1 MRSPHG
7 FDKGVRAMRHP
18 NHQNSYHSPVSWR
31 AALVKRGRQMGRS
44 QAGWMLLLGIVVAI
58 GLGLFM
64 LVGVLGR
71 HNQQAAAAGPS
82 VTIEQCQN
90 GGVGDTPERCVN
102 LGGGNN
108 NWVTGNVNGQKAHW
122 AEGDSLPYRAIL
134 NGLNP
139 GVNTV
144 TFSFDT
150 AKSSELEH
158 AIDYLASFD
167 YTETTG
173 AATADHANQNDPC
186 GDVISGCDPSNP
198 TAVAAITVPA
208 ANTTS
213 YPLACA
219 NGTFVGSPL
228 GGQEINAWST
238 AASGVSAMSLS
249 YPDAPN
255 EVGEGSTDCPT
266 KFKVTFT
273 VASGTSTVV
282 LAWGGHVAA
291 NGPIAVGGY
300 WGTGNAVPTGS
311 PYHMHAGFQQE
322 SPLGTF
328 FTVGNQ
334 DLALASTAIVQEPT
348 PTPTPTPTITNTPTA
363 TPTNTAT
370 PTPTNTPTE
379 TPTETPTPT
388 NTPTETPTE
397 TPTPTNTPTET
408 PTETPTPTNTPTETP
423 TETPTPTPTN
433 TATPTPTDT
442 ATPTPTNTATPTP
455 TNTATPTPTN
465 TATPTPTSTATATP
479 TNTAT
484 ATPTNTATATPTKT
498 ATPTATEEHERKH
511 TPTPTK
517 THTPTP
523 TATPLPG
530 STVAPIVVT
539 PRPAPEAVIMPTTG
553 TGTGSGDG
561 LSWATIAGGLISL
574 LGAVAVFSG
583 LRLLQIRECPRGK
596 ER

>member
-1 MRSPHG
+1 
-7 FDKGVRAMRHP
+7 
-18 NHQNSYHSPVSWR
+18 
-31 AALVKRGRQMGRS
+31 VKRGRQMGRS

-238 AASGVSAMSLS
+238 AAGGVSAMSLS

-255 EVGEGSTDCPT
+255 TVDVGSTDCPT

-322 SPLGTF
+322 SPVGTF

-348 PTPTPTPTITNTPTA
+348 PTPSATPTETSTPTPTPTNTFTPTPTNTFTPTPTNTFTPTPTNTFTPTPTNTYTPTPTNTYTPTPTNTYTPTPTNTYTP

-370 PTPTNTPTE
+370 PTPTNTA
-379 TPTETPTPT
+379 
-388 NTPTETPTE
+388 
-397 TPTPTNTPTET
+397 
-408 PTETPTPTNTPTETP
+408 
-423 TETPTPTPTN
+423 
-433 TATPTPTDT
+433 TATPTST

-465 TATPTPTSTATATP
+465 TATATP

-484 ATPTNTATATPTKT
+484 ATPTNTATPTPTNT
-498 ATPTATEEHERKH
+498 ATPTPTNTA
-511 TPTPTK
+511 TPTPTEPPEKRK
-517 THTPTP
+517 TSTPTPTPVPP
-523 TATPLPG
+523 TATPLPV

-539 PRPAPEAVIMPTTG
+539 PPPAPEAVIMPATG

-583 LRLLQIRECPRGK
+583 LRLLQIRERSGRK
-596 ER
+596 ERY

>member
-1 MRSPHG
+1 
-7 FDKGVRAMRHP
+7 
-18 NHQNSYHSPVSWR
+18 
-31 AALVKRGRQMGRS
+31 MGRS
-44 QAGWMLLLGIVVAI
+44 QAGWILFLGIVAAAGLALFVS
-58 GLGLFM
+58 LGLM
-64 LVGVLGR
+64 GR
-71 HNQQAAAAGPS
+71 HDRQAAAAGPS

-122 AEGDSLPYRAIL
+122 AEGDALPYRAIL

-150 AKSSELEH
+150 AKSSELKH

-348 PTPTPTPTITNTPTA
+348 PTPSA
-363 TPTNTAT
+363 TPTETST

-379 TPTETPTPT
+379 TPTETATPT
-388 NTPTETPTE
+388 N
-397 TPTPTNTPTET
+397 
-408 PTETPTPTNTPTETP
+408 
-423 TETPTPTPTN
+423 
-433 TATPTPTDT
+433 
-442 ATPTPTNTATPTP
+442 
-455 TNTATPTPTN
+455 
-465 TATPTPTSTATATP
+465 TATATP

-498 ATPTATEEHERKH
+498 ATPTATEEHERRH
-511 TPTPTK
+511 TPTPTP
-517 THTPTP
+517 TPVPP

-553 TGTGSGDG
+553 TGPGSGDG

>member
-1 MRSPHG
+1 
-7 FDKGVRAMRHP
+7 VE
-18 NHQNSYHSPVSWR
+18 
-31 AALVKRGRQMGRS
+31 RGRQMGRP
-44 QAGWMLLLGIVVAI
+44 QAGWMLFLGIVVAA
-58 GLGLFM
+58 GLALFVSLGLM
-64 LVGVLGR
+64 GR
-71 HNQQAAAAGPS
+71 HDRQAAAAGPS

-122 AEGDSLPYRAIL
+122 REGDSLPYRAIL
-134 NGLNP
+134 KDLNT

-150 AKSSELEH
+150 AKKSELKH
-158 AIDYLASFD
+158 AIDYLASYD

-173 AATADHANQNDPC
+173 AATAEHANQIDPC
-186 GDVISGCDPSNP
+186 GDVITCTPSSP
-198 TAVAAITVPA
+198 TAAAAITVPA
-208 ANTTS
+208 ANTTG

-228 GGQEINAWST
+228 AGQQIKAWS
-238 AASGVSAMSLS
+238 AAVGGVSAMTVS

-255 EVGEGSTDCPT
+255 EVGVGSTDCPT

-273 VASGTSTVV
+273 VAAGTSTVV
-282 LAWGGHVAA
+282 MAWGGHVAA

-322 SPLGTF
+322 SPVGTF

-348 PTPTPTPTITNTPTA
+348 PTPSATPTETSTPTPTPTNTNTPTP
-363 TPTNTAT
+363 TPTNTNTAT
-370 PTPTNTPTE
+370 PTPTNTATA
-379 TPTETPTPT
+379 TA
-388 NTPTETPTE
+388 
-397 TPTPTNTPTET
+397 
-408 PTETPTPTNTPTETP
+408 
-423 TETPTPTPTN
+423 TPTN
-433 TATPTPTDT
+433 TATATATPTNTATATATPTNT

-465 TATPTPTSTATATP
+465 TATPTPTNTATPTPTNTATPTPTNTATPTPTNTATPTPTNTATPTP

-484 ATPTNTATATPTKT
+484 ATPTNTATPPPTETPRKRNTPTPTPVPPT
-498 ATPTATEEHERKH
+498 ATPT
-511 TPTPTK
+511 
-517 THTPTP
+517 
-523 TATPLPG
+523 PG
-530 STVAPIVVT
+530 STVAPIVRT
-539 PRPAPEAVIMPTTG
+539 PPPAPPAPEAVIMPTTG
-553 TGTGSGDG
+553 TGPGSGEDG
-561 LSWATIAGGLISL
+561 RWTALAGLALVLATIASFAGLL
-574 LGAVAVFSG
+574 LRSRAGAGQRNGDS
-583 LRLLQIRECPRGK
+583 
-596 ER
+596 